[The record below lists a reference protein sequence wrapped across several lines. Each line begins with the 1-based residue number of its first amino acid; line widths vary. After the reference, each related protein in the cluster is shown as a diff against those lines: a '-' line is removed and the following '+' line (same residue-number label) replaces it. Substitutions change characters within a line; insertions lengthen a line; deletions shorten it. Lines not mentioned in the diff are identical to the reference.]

1 LKGLIADAII
11 RFTYVRMMN
20 NCEVALI
27 QHDRDALLAEI
38 ASRYYIHD
46 QSQQAIADQLEISRS
61 NISRLLKEARERGI
75 VEIFIR
81 HPLGRDAQI
90 ERQLMER
97 FALRDIG
104 VVRTIV
110 GDAQATIEQAAAL
123 AAQMLEGFLAD
134 ARSLGISWGT
144 TVHAIAHAFAPQRRY
159 DVEVVQMMGGVGS
172 TDPAIDGPALAQR
185 LAHALT
191 NRYRYLHAPLIVDT
205 PATAQALL
213 AQRNI
218 AETLGIAAQADVA
231 LVGIGAIDPAISSL
245 LRAGYVTPEE
255 FHAIRKAGAIGDI
268 CARHFDRAGRPA
280 APQVDR
286 RLIAITL
293 DQLAQIPVVIGV
305 ACGLAK
311 APAILGALRGG
322 YIDVLIIDSAAAESV
337 LALADTIDA
346 PLDARARRQGRRAA
360 APIAGEE

>member
-1 LKGLIADAII
+1 
-11 RFTYVRMMN
+11 MN

-123 AAQMLEGFLAD
+123 AAQMLEGFLAG

-185 LAHALT
+185 LVAERPGLGVLFVSGYT
-191 NRYRYLHAPLIVDT
+191 EELPVLNT
-205 PATAQALL
+205 PGGKSQ
-213 AQRNI
+213 
-218 AETLGIAAQADVA
+218 
-231 LVGIGAIDPAISSL
+231 
-245 LRAGYVTPEE
+245 
-255 FHAIRKAGAIGDI
+255 F
-268 CARHFDRAGRPA
+268 
-280 APQVDR
+280 
-286 RLIAITL
+286 
-293 DQLAQIPVVIGV
+293 
-305 ACGLAK
+305 LAK
-311 APAILGALRGG
+311 PFSSAT
-322 YIDVLIIDSAAAESV
+322 LITAVAELLES
-337 LALADTIDA
+337 
-346 PLDARARRQGRRAA
+346 R
-360 APIAGEE
+360 